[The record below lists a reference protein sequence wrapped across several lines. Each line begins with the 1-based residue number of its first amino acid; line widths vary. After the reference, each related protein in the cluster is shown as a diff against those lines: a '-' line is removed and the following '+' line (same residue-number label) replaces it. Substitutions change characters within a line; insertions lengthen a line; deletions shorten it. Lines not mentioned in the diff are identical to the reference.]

1 MKPCLADVNVLLA
14 LLVRQHEHHKEARKW
29 FDRLAAGEA
38 GLCRFVQLALIR
50 LLGNHHI
57 MGDDA
62 VPAATAWRL
71 IDELTQDERIAF
83 IPEPDLL
90 DSVLPTLLN
99 SPVPTGKL
107 ISDAYLAAF
116 SIAGARRM
124 VTLDRGFRQFKGLDV
139 EVLRGADL

>member
-14 LLVRQHEHHKEARKW
+14 LLVRQHEHHKLAVRW
-29 FDRLAAGEA
+29 FDRLAASEA

-57 MGDDA
+57 MGGDA
-62 VPAATAWRL
+62 IPAGTAWRL
-71 IDELTQDERIAF
+71 IDELAQDERIDF
-83 IPEPDLL
+83 VPEPDFL

-99 SPVPTGKL
+99 YPVPTGKL
-107 ISDAYLAAF
+107 IGDAYLAAF
-116 SIAGARRM
+116 SIAGSRKM

-139 EVLRGADL
+139 EILQR

>member
-14 LLVRQHEHHKEARKW
+14 LLVRRHEHHRLALKW
-29 FDRLAAGEA
+29 FDRLAAEEA

-57 MGDDA
+57 MEDDA

-71 IDELTQDERIAF
+71 IDELAQDERIVF
-83 IPEPDLL
+83 IREPGLL

-99 SPVPTGKL
+99 S
-107 ISDAYLAAF
+107 
-116 SIAGARRM
+116 
-124 VTLDRGFRQFKGLDV
+124 
-139 EVLRGADL
+139 

>member
-14 LLVRQHEHHKEARKW
+14 LLVRQHEHHKLALRW
-29 FDRLAAGEA
+29 FDRLAADEA

-50 LLGNHHI
+50 LLGNRHI

-71 IDELTQDERIAF
+71 IDELAQDERINF
-83 IPEPDLL
+83 VFEPDLL

-99 SPVPTGKL
+99 SAVP
-107 ISDAYLAAF
+107 A
-116 SIAGARRM
+116 
-124 VTLDRGFRQFKGLDV
+124 
-139 EVLRGADL
+139 

>member
-14 LLVRQHEHHKEARKW
+14 LLVRQHEHHKAARRW

-50 LLGNHHI
+50 LLGNRHI

-71 IDELTQDERIAF
+71 IDELAQDERIAF
-83 IPEPDLL
+83 APEPDFL

-107 ISDAYLAAF
+107 IGDAYLAAF
-116 SIAGARRM
+116 SIAGSRRM

-139 EVLRGADL
+139 EILTR

>member
-14 LLVRQHEHHKEARKW
+14 LLVRQHEHHRLALRW
-29 FDRLAAGEA
+29 FDRLAANEA

-62 VPAATAWRL
+62 VPAGTAWHL
-71 IDELTQDERIAF
+71 IDELAQDERVDF
-83 IPEPDLL
+83 VPEPDLL

-99 SPVPTGKL
+99 YPVPTGKL
-107 ISDAYLAAF
+107 IGDAYLAAF
-116 SIAGARRM
+116 SIAGSRKM
-124 VTLDRGFRQFKGLDV
+124 VTLDRGFRQFKGLEV
-139 EVLRGADL
+139 EILQR

>member
-14 LLVRQHEHHKEARKW
+14 LLVRQHEHHKVARKW
-29 FDRLAAGEA
+29 FDRLAADEA

-50 LLGNHHI
+50 LLGNPHI
-57 MGDDA
+57 MREDA

-71 IDELTQDERIAF
+71 IDELSQDERIVFVA
-83 IPEPDLL
+83 EPDLL
-90 DSVLPTLLN
+90 DSVLPSLLN

-107 ISDAYLAAF
+107 IRDAYLAAF

-139 EVLRGADL
+139 EILQR

>member
-14 LLVRQHEHHKEARKW
+14 LLVRQHEHHKLALRW
-29 FDRLAAGEA
+29 FDRLAANEA

-50 LLGNHHI
+50 LLGNRYI

-62 VPAATAWRL
+62 ISAGTAWRL
-71 IDELTQDERIAF
+71 IDELAQDERVDF
-83 IPEPDLL
+83 VPEPDLL

-99 SPVPTGKL
+99 YPVPTGKL
-107 ISDAYLAAF
+107 IGDAYLAAF
-116 SIAGARRM
+116 AIAGSLRM

-139 EVLRGADL
+139 EILQR

>member
-14 LLVRQHEHHKEARKW
+14 LLVRQHEHHKLALRW
-29 FDRLAAGEA
+29 FDRLVADEA

-50 LLGNHHI
+50 LLGNRHV

-71 IDELTQDERIAF
+71 VDELAQDERIAF
-83 IPEPDLL
+83 VREPELL

-99 SPVPTGKL
+99 SPIGY
-107 ISDAYLAAF
+107 AYLAAF
-116 SIAGARRM
+116 SIAASRRI
-124 VTLDRGFRQFKGLDV
+124 VTIDRGFRQFKGLDV
-139 EVLRGADL
+139 DLLQR